1 MRKDIIEAH
10 QRIII
15 YAGAPDEVNRFDN
28 RIGGVRRGVM
38 TTKPKAVRKIRGN
51 NRIFD
56 RMSLGSSS
64 NQKYSSGPVS
74 RKIISRNQYLEIDT
88 NI

>member
-10 QRIII
+10 QRININ
-15 YAGAPDEVNRFDN
+15 AGAPDEVNRLEKT
-28 RIGGVRRGVM
+28 IGGVRRGVM
-38 TTKPKAVRKIRGN
+38 TTKPKAVRTIRGN

-56 RMSLGSSS
+56 HISLGSSS
-64 NQKYSSGPVS
+64 NQ
-74 RKIISRNQYLEIDT
+74 YLGIDT